1 MSFSLCF
8 VCKLLLECGLLWSRR
23 VPLQKSISHVLP
35 SGGQQTNILNSVIEG
50 HLQDRLLHK
59 TAPSSFAPF
68 PPKLHSTSAYKQ
80 EAGWQF
86 AFSWWMQGATWKWL
100 CWKIL
105 FWTRIVKLTV
115 GFVTLLK
122 TNCATAAD
130 RSYLSRLSS
139 LWWHS
144 LPIWGHACAAIWVVV
159 GWFCLWCFTRC
170 VGWRVNGNIRANW
183 SNLP

>member
-35 SGGQQTNILNSVIEG
+35 SGGQQTNLKQCDWRPSPG
-50 HLQDRLLHK
+50 QTAAQDCSKQLCTL
-59 TAPSSFAPF
+59 SSKAAQHFCLRAR
-68 PPKLHSTSAYKQ
+68 
-80 EAGWQF
+80 GWLTQF
-86 AFSWWMQGATWKWL
+86 AFLWWMQGATWKWL

-130 RSYLSRLSS
+130 KLLVKVVVFMVAQFAHLGSCLCSHLSRGWMVLSVM
-139 LWWHS
+139 LHKMC
-144 LPIWGHACAAIWVVV
+144 GMK
-159 GWFCLWCFTRC
+159 G
-170 VGWRVNGNIRANW
+170 
-183 SNLP
+183 

>member
-35 SGGQQTNILNSVIEG
+35 SGGQQTNLKQCDWRPSPG
-50 HLQDRLLHK
+50 QTAAQDCSKQLCTL
-59 TAPSSFAPF
+59 SSKAAQHFCLRAR
-68 PPKLHSTSAYKQ
+68 
-80 EAGWQF
+80 GWLTQF
-86 AFSWWMQGATWKWL
+86 AFLWWMQGATWKWL

-130 RSYLSRLSS
+130 RSYLSRLLS
-139 LWWHS
+139 LWWLS